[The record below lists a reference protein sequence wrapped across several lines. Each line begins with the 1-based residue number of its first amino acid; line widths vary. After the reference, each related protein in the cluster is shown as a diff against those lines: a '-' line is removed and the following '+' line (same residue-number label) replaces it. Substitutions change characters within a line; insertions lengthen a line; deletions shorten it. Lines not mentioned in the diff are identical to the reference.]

1 MALDFGK
8 LNFSI
13 SLNPTS
19 AFPIDARS
27 YFESLTAATAA
38 AASAKPAGSAESVYY
53 YGQQIVVVENTKA
66 KFYIIQP
73 DNTLSEVGGVVDIDP
88 NVFEYVN
95 NKLDLF
101 GFSAAVAGAQL
112 VKGADGKISWIK
124 PDTTTVD
131 GLATA
136 VESLREDLNTLTEN
150 VYTKTEVDTKI
161 ASAGHLS
168 RKIIQ
173 SLEEIDVNAADA
185 EKYIYMLPS
194 ELEGD
199 NKYYEYI
206 VIGGAIEPVG
216 SWAVDLSDYAT
227 IEDVNKA
234 LEEKVNKIDGHRLLT
249 PTEATLLE
257 TLQENAEPN
266 FIKSVDQAQFSVSE
280 AGHLELLAIAQEK
293 VTGLTQALEQLVA
306 KEEGKGLS
314 TNDFTNELKEKL
326 DNIDTQK
333 LVSFEQDI
341 ASLDRVINGVTNEDG
356 EVVEKG
362 LTDHIADHATAIGDL
377 NETTNE
383 LVDLVNG
390 LKTTQEELVETVQT
404 LGTTVDEHAT
414 AIEELQSSVES
425 FATTYVS
432 LANFNKVVGN
442 MDALL
447 TREASII
454 DQIDD
459 IYERLEWGELV

>member
-1 MALDFGK
+1 M
-8 LNFSI
+8 
-13 SLNPTS
+13 
-19 AFPIDARS
+19 
-27 YFESLTAATAA
+27 
-38 AASAKPAGSAESVYY
+38 
-53 YGQQIVVVENTKA
+53 
-66 KFYIIQP
+66 
-73 DNTLSEVGGVVDIDP
+73 GGVVDIDP

-112 VKGADGKISWIK
+112 VKGADGKISWVK

-136 VESLREDLNTLTEN
+136 VESLRTDLDTLSAN
-150 VYTKTEVDTKI
+150 VYSKNEVDTKI
-161 ASAGHLS
+161 ANAGHLS
-168 RKIIQ
+168 RKIVQ

-194 ELEGD
+194 KLEGD

-249 PTEATLLE
+249 PTEAALLE

-293 VTGLTQALEQLVA
+293 VTGLT
-306 KEEGKGLS
+306 
-314 TNDFTNELKEKL
+314 
-326 DNIDTQK
+326 
-333 LVSFEQDI
+333 
-341 ASLDRVINGVTNEDG
+341 
-356 EVVEKG
+356 
-362 LTDHIADHATAIGDL
+362 
-377 NETTNE
+377 
-383 LVDLVNG
+383 
-390 LKTTQEELVETVQT
+390 
-404 LGTTVDEHAT
+404 
-414 AIEELQSSVES
+414 
-425 FATTYVS
+425 
-432 LANFNKVVGN
+432 
-442 MDALL
+442 
-447 TREASII
+447 
-454 DQIDD
+454 
-459 IYERLEWGELV
+459 

>member
-53 YGQQIVVVENTKA
+53 YGQQIVVVENNKA

-112 VKGADGKISWIK
+112 VKGADGKISWVK

-136 VESLREDLNTLTEN
+136 VESLRTDLDTLTAN

-161 ASAGHLS
+161 ANAGHLS
-168 RKIIQ
+168 RKIVQ

-206 VIGGAIEPVG
+206 VISGAIEPVG

-249 PTEATLLE
+249 PTEAALLE

-280 AGHLELLAIAQEK
+280 TGHLELLAIAQEK

-326 DNIDTQK
+326 ETIDTQK

-404 LGTTVDEHAT
+404 LGNTVDEHST

-459 IYERLEWGELV
+459 IYERLEWGELE